1 MPNRS
6 TVSRLFTR
14 KDALHQTRLVC
25 QETSLEAA
33 EGKIVL
39 RLDLFSLTTNN
50 ITYAVFGDSMQ
61 YWQFFPTGEEGWGHI
76 PV

>member
-14 KDALHQTRLVC
+14 KDALDQSRLVQ
-25 QETSLEAA
+25 QEESLDAT
-33 EGKIVL
+33 EGEIVL

-50 ITYAVFGDSMQ
+50 ITYAPSATPCG
-61 YWQFFPTGEEGWGHI
+61 TGNSSPPAKTSGA
-76 PV
+76 